1 MLIKV
6 HTTRS
11 FIALF
16 LLFTFVSQTL
26 PVKAQDL
33 LSSEDLTAG
42 TSVFIFRGSRKR
54 PQERDGKVRLSA
66 SDAGFYKVG
75 MNRQVAS
82 NRQKKAAQAKSRQ
95 AELARVRARERNAKL
110 KLSNTLT
117 ARAETMMESGDIDG
131 ATNNFREAIKINP
144 KNNDAKLGLSQAL
157 TAKGIEVA
165 GDELNDDATAFFTEA
180 VSLDQRNDVAFAK
193 LGEIHDARGRT
204 ADAIVSYEK
213 ALEIDPEFSSLYLP
227 LGVAY
232 AEQDDVAKAE
242 TYLNKAAAIDS
253 DSAKAARLTLAGIYR
268 KQNKFDES
276 LATLDALIKEDPNNA
291 AAYALKGD
299 VYMASN
305 DESNAIASY
314 RKAIDLDP
322 NTADPHYDL
331 GVIYYNKGDYAS
343 AEANYKE
350 AVRIEP
356 ANYKAQANLAST
368 YRQMERYADANAGYK
383 LAEPG
388 NTKNADFYSEWG
400 FCLGKT
406 NEWDKAV
413 ARLETARTLNP
424 DAIDEANMGWAYYNR
439 GQALSKEKKDD
450 EAAEQFAL
458 SKASSQRAVE
468 LDPKLDGAYLNLGAA
483 NNSTGDYEAAK
494 LALNTALARR
504 SDWVPAL
511 NQLGQTH
518 LGLKDAAG
526 AVAQFNRV
534 LNIDGN
540 NVMGLYGLG
549 TAEYSRGNKK
559 EAKKA
564 QDRLKKIDPKM
575 AEQLGNVIAGKAID
589 AGVNEIRRRIRIP
602 GF

>member
-1 MLIKV
+1 M
-6 HTTRS
+6 R
-11 FIALF
+11 
-16 LLFTFVSQTL
+16 
-26 PVKAQDL
+26 
-33 LSSEDLTAG
+33 LSS
-42 TSVFIFRGSRKR
+42 
-54 PQERDGKVRLSA
+54 SA
-66 SDAGFYKVG
+66 AGFYKVG

-82 NRQKKAAQAKSRQ
+82 SRQKKATQAKSRQ
-95 AELARVRARERNAKL
+95 AELAKARARERNAKL

-144 KNNDAKLGLSQAL
+144 KNNNAKLGLSQAL

-165 GDELNDDATAFFTEA
+165 GDELNDDSTVYFNEA
-180 VSLDQRNDVAFAK
+180 VTLDARNDVAFAK
-193 LGEIHDARGRT
+193 LGEVHDARGRT
-204 ADAIVSYEK
+204 AEAIVNYEK
-213 ALEIDPEFSSLYLP
+213 ALAIDPTFSSLYLP
-227 LGVAY
+227 LGKAY
-232 AEQDDVAKAE
+232 AGQNDNAKAE
-242 TYLNKAAAIDS
+242 EYLNKAAAVDS
-253 DSAKAARLTLAGIYR
+253 ESAKAARLILAGIYG
-268 KQNKFDES
+268 KQNKVDEA
-276 LATLDALIKEDPNNA
+276 LATLDAVIKEDPDNS
-291 AAYALKGD
+291 AAYAMKGD
-299 VYMASN
+299 VYMATN

-314 RKAIDLDP
+314 RKAIEFDP
-322 NTADPHYDL
+322 NSADPHYDL
-331 GVIYYNKGDYAS
+331 GVIYYNKGDYAN
-343 AEANYKE
+343 AEASYKE

-356 ANYKAQANLAST
+356 ANYQAQANLAST
-368 YRQMERYADANAGYK
+368 YRQMERYAEANANYK
-383 LAEPG
+383 QAEPG

-406 NEWDKAV
+406 NEWEKAV

-439 GQALSKEKKDD
+439 GLALKNEKKDD

-458 SKASSQRAVE
+458 SKKSSQRAVE

-494 LALNTALARR
+494 LALETALSRR
-504 SDWVPAL
+504 SEWVPAL

-518 LGLKDAAG
+518 LGLKDAAA

-564 QDRLKKIDPKM
+564 QERLKKIDPKM

-589 AGVNEIRRRIRIP
+589 AGINEIKRRIRIP